1 MKTIFQ
7 MSSPGR
13 IGASLPELDVPAE
26 SSIPEELSREGDGV
40 VGLPEA
46 SEGQIMRHYV
56 NLSTMNHH
64 VDKGM
69 YPLGSC
75 TMKYNPKQ
83 YEDLARIKGLSGIH
97 PLCPDELA
105 AGSLELMYRLGE
117 FFCEITGFEGVSL
130 QPAAGAQGELCGIML
145 IKSYH
150 ESRGESHRNEILMPD
165 SAHGTNPA
173 TSTLAD
179 CVVVGVESNEYGL
192 VDPEDLR
199 RKVGP
204 NTAAFMLTNP
214 NTLGLFESHIE
225 ELTSIVHEAGGLNY
239 MDGANMNAM
248 LGIAKPGEMGFDVCH
263 LNLHKTFATPHGGGG
278 PGSGPVPCT
287 RELARFLPDPVV
299 ILDEEGNY
307 SLMKKQDSFGK
318 LMAFHGNTGVLY
330 KAYAYIRTLGAE
342 GLREVSENALINANY
357 LKAKLGEYF
366 DNPFDNGPCMH
377 EFVLSGDRQA
387 EQGVKT
393 LDIAKR
399 LLDYGFHA
407 PTVYFPQIVHEAM
420 MIEPT
425 ETESLEDID
434 AFAEAM
440 ISIAAEAAEKP
451 YLVTDAPV
459 NTPVLRLDEVKAVK
473 ELCLVEPAEEK
484 GDNQ

>member
-1 MKTIFQ
+1 MKTIFH

-13 IGASLPELDVPAE
+13 TGVSLPELDVPEASE
-26 SSIPEELSREGDGV
+26 IPAGLAREGSGEI
-40 VGLPEA
+40 GLPEA
-46 SEGQIMRHYV
+46 AEGQILRHFV

-75 TMKYNPKQ
+75 TMKYNPKLH
-83 YEDLARIKGLSGIH
+83 ENLARIRNLSGIH
-97 PLCPDELA
+97 PLVPDELA
-105 AGSLELMYRLGE
+105 EGSLELMYRLGE
-117 FFCEITGFEGVSL
+117 FLCEITGFKGVSL
-130 QPAAGAQGELCGIML
+130 QPAAGAQGEFCGIML

-150 ESRGESHRNEILMPD
+150 ESRGEKHRNEVLMPD

-199 RKVGP
+199 RKAGP

-239 MDGANMNAM
+239 MDGANMNAL

-263 LNLHKTFATPHGGGG
+263 LNLHKTFSTPHGGGG

-287 RELARFLPDPVV
+287 EELARFLPDPVV
-299 ILDEEGNY
+299 IRGEDGKYHLRNG
-307 SLMKKQDSFGK
+307 KDSFGR
-318 LMAFHGNTGVLY
+318 LLAFQGNTGVLY
-330 KAYAYIRTLGAE
+330 KTYAYIRTLGAE

-407 PTVYFPQIVHEAM
+407 PTVYFPLIVHEAL

-425 ETESLEDID
+425 ETESLEDLD
-434 AFAEAM
+434 AFVEAM
-440 ISIAAEAAEKP
+440 ISIAGEVDEKP

-473 ELCLVEPAEEK
+473 ELCLVEPAEE
-484 GDNQ
+484 GDNS

>member
-1 MKTIFQ
+1 MKTVFEL
-7 MSSPGR
+7 SSPGR
-13 IGASLPELDVPAE
+13 MGVSLPELDVPVA
-26 SSIPEELSREGDGV
+26 SGIPSGLSRENGGRT
-40 VGLPEA
+40 GLPEA
-46 SEGQIMRHYV
+46 TEGQILRHYI

-75 TMKYNPKQ
+75 TMKYNPKLH
-83 YEDLARIKGLSGIH
+83 EDLARIRGLSGIH
-97 PLCPDELA
+97 PLVPDALA

-117 FFCEITGFEGVSL
+117 FLCEITGFKGVSL
-130 QPAAGAQGELCGIML
+130 QPAAGAQGEFCGIML

-150 ESRGESHRNEILMPD
+150 ESRGETHRNEVLMPD

-199 RKVGP
+199 RKAGP
-204 NTAAFMLTNP
+204 NTAVFMLTNP
-214 NTLGLFESHIE
+214 NTLGLFESRIE

-239 MDGANMNAM
+239 MDGANMNAL
-248 LGIAKPGEMGFDVCH
+248 LGIARPGDMGFDVCH
-263 LNLHKTFATPHGGGG
+263 LNLHKTFSTPHGGGG
-278 PGSGPVPCT
+278 PGSGPVACT
-287 RELARFLPDPVV
+287 EELARFLPDPAV
-299 ILDEEGNY
+299 IRENDGSFRLCR
-307 SLMKKQDSFGK
+307 KQDSFGR
-318 LMAFHGNTGVLY
+318 LLAFQGNTGVLY

-342 GLREVSENALINANY
+342 GLREVSENAVISANY
-357 LKAKLGEYF
+357 LKAKLRDYF

-387 EQGVKT
+387 KQGVKT

-407 PTVYFPQIVHEAM
+407 PTVYFPLIVHEAL

-440 ISIAAEAAEKP
+440 ISIAGEAVEKP
-451 YLVTDAPV
+451 YLVTDAPI

-473 ELCLVEPAEEK
+473 DLCLVEPVDK
-484 GDNQ
+484 GENL

>member
-1 MKTIFQ
+1 MKTVFEL
-7 MSSPGR
+7 SSPGR
-13 IGASLPELDVPAE
+13 MGVSLPELDVPATAE
-26 SSIPEELSREGDGV
+26 IPASLSREKGETI
-40 VGLPEA
+40 GLPEA
-46 SEGQIMRHYV
+46 TEGQVIRHYV

-75 TMKYNPKQ
+75 TMKYNPKLH
-83 YEDLARIKGLSGIH
+83 ENLARISGLSGIH
-97 PLCPDELA
+97 PLVPSELA

-117 FFCEITGFEGVSL
+117 SLCEITGFKGVSL
-130 QPAAGAQGELCGIML
+130 QPAAGAQGEFCGIML
-145 IKSYH
+145 IKSYL
-150 ESRGESHRNEILMPD
+150 ESIGETHRNEVLMPD

-204 NTAAFMLTNP
+204 NTAVFMLTNP
-214 NTLGLFESHIE
+214 NTLGLFESRIE

-239 MDGANMNAM
+239 MDGANMNAL

-263 LNLHKTFATPHGGGG
+263 LNLHKTFSTPHGGGG
-278 PGSGPVPCT
+278 PGSGPVACT
-287 RELARFLPDPVV
+287 EELARFLPDPAV
-299 ILDEEGNY
+299 ILDDGNY
-307 SLMKKQDSFGK
+307 RLRRKQDSFGR
-318 LMAFHGNTGVLY
+318 LLAFHGNIGVLY
-330 KAYAYIRTLGAE
+330 KAYAYIRTLGAD
-342 GLREVSENALINANY
+342 GLREVSENALISANY
-357 LKAKLGEYF
+357 LKAKLRDYF

-387 EQGVKT
+387 KLGVKT
-393 LDIAKR
+393 LDMAKR
-399 LLDYGFHA
+399 LLDYGYHA
-407 PTVYFPQIVHEAM
+407 PTVYFPLIVHEAM

-425 ETESLEDID
+425 ETESLEDLD
-434 AFAEAM
+434 AFVEAM
-440 ISIAAEAAEKP
+440 ISIAGEAAEKP

-473 ELCLVEPAEEK
+473 DLCIVEPVPGEGE
-484 GDNQ
+484 NL

>member
-1 MKTIFQ
+1 MKTVFEL
-7 MSSPGR
+7 SSPGR
-13 IGASLPELDVPAE
+13 MGVSLPELDVPD
-26 SSIPEELSREGDGV
+26 SSEIPASLSRENGGKT
-40 VGLPEA
+40 GLPEA
-46 SEGQIMRHYV
+46 TEGQILRHYI

-75 TMKYNPKQ
+75 TMKYNPKLH
-83 YEDLARIKGLSGIH
+83 ENLARIRGLSGIH
-97 PLCPDELA
+97 PLVPDALA
-105 AGSLELMYRLGE
+105 AGSMELMYKLGE
-117 FFCEITGFEGVSL
+117 FLCEITGFKGVSL
-130 QPAAGAQGELCGIML
+130 QPAAGAQGEFCGLML
-145 IKSYH
+145 IRSYH
-150 ESRGESHRNEILMPD
+150 ESRGEHHRNEVLMPD

-173 TSTLAD
+173 TATLAD
-179 CVVVGVESNEYGL
+179 CVVVGVQSNEFGL

-225 ELTSIVHEAGGLNY
+225 DLTSIVHEAGGLNY
-239 MDGANMNAM
+239 MDGANMNAL

-263 LNLHKTFATPHGGGG
+263 LNLHKTFSTPHGGGG
-278 PGSGPVPCT
+278 PGSGPVACT
-287 RELARFLPDPVV
+287 EELAGFLPDPAV
-299 ILDEEGNY
+299 ILDDDGVY
-307 SLMKKQDSFGK
+307 RFCKKQNSFGR
-318 LMAFHGNTGVLY
+318 LLAFHGNTGVLY
-330 KAYAYIRTLGAE
+330 KAYAYIRTLGAD
-342 GLREVSENALINANY
+342 GLREVSEIALINANY
-357 LKAKLGEYF
+357 LKVKLGEYF

-387 EQGVKT
+387 KQGVKT

-407 PTVYFPQIVHEAM
+407 PTIYFPQIVHEAM

-425 ETESLEDID
+425 ETESLEDLD
-434 AFAEAM
+434 SFVEAM
-440 ISIAAEAAEKP
+440 ISIAGEALEKP

-473 ELCLVEPAEEK
+473 DLCIVESVKEGENP
-484 GDNQ
+484 

>member
-1 MKTIFQ
+1 MKTVFEL
-7 MSSPGR
+7 SSPGR
-13 IGASLPELDVPAE
+13 MGVSLPELDVPAASE
-26 SSIPEELSREGDGV
+26 IPAELSRESGGET
-40 VGLPEA
+40 GLPEA
-46 SEGQIMRHYV
+46 TEGQILRHYL

-75 TMKYNPKQ
+75 TMKYNPKLH
-83 YEDLARIKGLSGIH
+83 EDLARIRGLSGIH
-97 PLCPDELA
+97 PLVPDKLA

-117 FFCEITGFEGVSL
+117 FLCEITGFKGVSL
-130 QPAAGAQGELCGIML
+130 QPAAGAQGEFCGIML
-145 IKSYH
+145 IKSYL
-150 ESRGESHRNEILMPD
+150 ESRGEPHRNEVLMPD

-179 CVVVGVESNEYGL
+179 CVVVGVKSNEYGL
-192 VDPEDLR
+192 VDPEDLM
-199 RKVGP
+199 RKAGP
-204 NTAAFMLTNP
+204 NTAVFMLTNP
-214 NTLGLFESHIE
+214 NTLGLFESRIE

-239 MDGANMNAM
+239 MDGANMNAL

-278 PGSGPVPCT
+278 PGSGPVACT
-287 RELARFLPDPVV
+287 EELARFVPDPVV
-299 ILDEEGNY
+299 IREDDGNY
-307 SLMKKQDSFGK
+307 RLCRKQDSFGR
-318 LMAFHGNTGVLY
+318 LLAFQGNTGVLY

-357 LKAKLGEYF
+357 LKAKLRDYF

-387 EQGVKT
+387 KQGVKT

-407 PTVYFPQIVHEAM
+407 PTVYFPLIVHEAL

-440 ISIAAEAAEKP
+440 ISIAGEAIEKP

-473 ELCLVEPAEEK
+473 DLCLVEPVDK
-484 GDNQ
+484 GEDP